1 MDVKKDIGVEKM
13 EVGDIKES
21 KSDSSKDKVVNQR
34 EEAEGAAAAG
44 PSTEGGES
52 QEEEGDHNLPIVII
66 MVGMAASGKTSLTQR
81 VTSELM
87 RRGTPPY
94 IINLDPACH
103 DPPYP
108 VNIDIRD
115 VVKYKKVMDVYNLG
129 PNGAIVT
136 SLNLFATKF
145 DEVTN
150 NDIQVFFKC
159 VNL

>member
-1 MDVKKDIGVEKM
+1 MDVKKDINEEKM
-13 EVGDIKES
+13 EVGDIVES
-21 KSDSSKDKVVNQR
+21 ESDSSKEKGVDQSEQV
-34 EEAEGAAAAG
+34 EGAAAAG
-44 PSTEGGES
+44 PSKEGGES

-81 VTSELM
+81 ITSELM

-145 DEVTN
+145 DEVISY
-150 NDIQVFFKC
+150 DIKWR
-159 VNL
+159 